1 LPRMTIEN
9 VQITNCEDIRFAL
22 VPRECKPIY
31 NNLGPKYSKET
42 IWPDGFDP
50 ETIGAKLEL

>member
-1 LPRMTIEN
+1 MTIEN